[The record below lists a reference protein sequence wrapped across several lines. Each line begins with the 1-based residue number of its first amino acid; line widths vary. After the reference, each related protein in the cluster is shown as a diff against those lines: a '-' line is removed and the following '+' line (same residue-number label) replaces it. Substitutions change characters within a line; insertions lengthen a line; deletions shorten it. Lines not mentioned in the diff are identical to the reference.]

1 MHLHLLIMV
10 EENSYRYRQLL
21 SCKCL
26 RIRQASRVITQF
38 YDKKLKSTGI
48 KITQLSILSSLASGK
63 PKAMT
68 ELSEELF
75 IDRTTLTRSL
85 EVLNKKNLIEKV
97 KSSDGR
103 QRKVKLSVKGFEILD
118 QSIPIWL
125 EAEDEVYDLTK
136 KYDLTLS

>member
-1 MHLHLLIMV
+1 MTDV
-10 EENSYRYRQLL
+10 NSYKYRQLL

-38 YDKKLKSTGI
+38 YDKKLKTTGI

-63 PKAMT
+63 PMLIT
-68 ELSEELF
+68 ELSESLY

-85 EVLNKKNLIEKV
+85 AILKKRGVIENVKSQDGRHKKIQLTPKGFEVLN
-97 KSSDGR
+97 D
-103 QRKVKLSVKGFEILD
+103 
-118 QSIPIWL
+118 SIPLWL

-136 KYDLTLS
+136 KYDLSLK

>member
-1 MHLHLLIMV
+1 MV

-48 KITQLSILSSLASGK
+48 KITQLSILSALASGK

-68 ELSEELF
+68 QLSEELF

-85 EVLNKKNLIEKV
+85 EVLYKKKFNR
-97 KSSDGR
+97 KS
-103 QRKVKLSVKGFEILD
+103 
-118 QSIPIWL
+118 
-125 EAEDEVYDLTK
+125 
-136 KYDLTLS
+136 

>member
-1 MHLHLLIMV
+1 MV

-48 KITQLSILSSLASGK
+48 KITQLSILSALASGK

-68 ELSEELF
+68 QLSEELF

-85 EVLNKKNLIEKV
+85 EVLYKKSLIEKV
-97 KSSDGR
+97 KSPDGR

-118 QSIPIWL
+118 EAIPIWL

>member
-1 MHLHLLIMV
+1 MV

-68 ELSEELF
+68 ELSE
-75 IDRTTLTRSL
+75 
-85 EVLNKKNLIEKV
+85 
-97 KSSDGR
+97 
-103 QRKVKLSVKGFEILD
+103 
-118 QSIPIWL
+118 
-125 EAEDEVYDLTK
+125 
-136 KYDLTLS
+136 

>member
-1 MHLHLLIMV
+1 MV

-48 KITQLSILSSLASGK
+48 KITQLSILSALASGK

-68 ELSEELF
+68 QLSEELF

-85 EVLNKKNLIEKV
+85 EVLYKKSLIEKV
-97 KSSDGR
+97 KSPDGR
-103 QRKVKLSVKGFEILD
+103 QRKVKLSVKGFETLD
-118 QSIPIWL
+118 EAIPIWL